1 MSDLLKRLDY
11 LSPEQRELVLKKL
24 QMQKANSATDNHK
37 SQSLPLVPVDRNQA
51 IPLSFAQQRLWFLDQ
66 LVGPSATYNTP
77 TALQITGKLN
87 INALEQAIIE
97 IVRRHEVLRTTFQEI
112 NNTPLQ
118 VVHPTVMVTLPVID
132 LQNLSDIEK
141 ASQVQQLVHQEAHKP
156 FNLQQPPLIRG
167 QILRLDETSHVL
179 LLTVHHIVI
188 DGWSMGVF
196 IQELSALYPAF
207 ATAKPSP
214 LAELPIQYAD
224 FAVWQRQWLSGEV
237 LETKLNYWRQKLTGA
252 PPLLE
257 LPTDR
262 PRPPIETFRG
272 GSYTFTLSSQLT
284 QQILSLSQKSGVT
297 LFMTLQAAFVTLLHR
312 YTSQD
317 DILVGTPIANRNR
330 QDIESL
336 IGFFVN
342 TLVLRTKLNGNP
354 KFSELLKQVQQVA
367 LEAYEHQDV
376 PFEQVVEALQPERNL
391 DHNPLFQV
399 MLVLQNAPQG
409 TLKLL
414 DLELTSID
422 INFATAKRDLT
433 LTFVETDEGLGGVW
447 EYNRDLFDES
457 TIIRMAEHLQ
467 TLLTSVVANPHQQIA
482 YLPILT
488 QAEQQQLLVEWN
500 DTQKEYPTELCLHQ
514 LFEAQV
520 ELTPD
525 AVAVSGSGEEL
536 TYSEL
541 NARAN
546 QVAHYLQS
554 LGVGAE
560 VLVGI
565 CAERSLEM
573 VVGLLGI
580 LKAGGAFVP
589 LDPAYPRDRL
599 QYLLEDSQ
607 VPVLLTQSHLL
618 DILPEH
624 QQVICLDT
632 DWQAI
637 SQQSQANPVS
647 QVKSTNL
654 AYIIYTS
661 GS

>member
-24 QMQKANSATDNHK
+24 QMQKTNSATDNNK

-51 IPLSFAQQRLWFLDQ
+51 IPLSFAQQRLWFLAQ
-66 LVGPSATYNTP
+66 LVGLSATYNTP

-112 NNTPLQ
+112 NNTPRQ
-118 VVHPTVMVTLPVID
+118 VVHPTVMVNLPVVD
-132 LQNLSDIEK
+132 LQDLSDIEK

-156 FNLQQPPLIRG
+156 FNLQQLPLIRG

-179 LLTVHHIVI
+179 LLTVHHIVV

-237 LETKLNYWRQKLTGA
+237 LETKLNYWRQKLAGA

-457 TIIRMAEHLQ
+457 TIIRIAEHLQ
-467 TLLTSVVANPHQQIA
+467 TLLAAVVANPHQQIA

-514 LFEAQV
+514 MFETQV

-525 AVAVSGSGEEL
+525 AVAVLGNGEEL
-536 TYSEL
+536 TYGEL

-554 LGVGAE
+554 VGVGAE

-599 QYLLEDSQ
+599 Q
-607 VPVLLTQSHLL
+607 
-618 DILPEH
+618 
-624 QQVICLDT
+624 
-632 DWQAI
+632 
-637 SQQSQANPVS
+637 
-647 QVKSTNL
+647 
-654 AYIIYTS
+654 
-661 GS
+661 